1 MRSTDIF
8 YHSSWK
14 APLNV
19 ITMSWPFFFFFH
31 VTLARSKFSSRKRYD
46 LA

>member
-1 MRSTDIF
+1 MSSTDIF

-19 ITMSWPFFFFFH
+19 ITMSWPFFFFH